1 MEYYSILKKDEM
13 MPSAATWIDLEI
25 VILSKVN
32 HTEKDKYH
40 DITYMWNLKKML
52 MNLFTKQK
60 GAAEDKM
67 VR

>member
-1 MEYYSILKKDEM
+1 MEYYSILKKNEM
-13 MPSAATWIDLEI
+13 MPSAATWIDREI

-40 DITYMWNLKKML
+40 DFTYMWNLKKML

-60 GAAEDKM
+60 
-67 VR
+67 

>member
-1 MEYYSILKKDEM
+1 
-13 MPSAATWIDLEI
+13 MPSAATWIDREI

-40 DITYMWNLKKML
+40 DFTYMWNLKKML

-60 GAAEDKM
+60 
-67 VR
+67 